1 MTRCVGLL
9 PVEFGKSITD
19 PHTLPPLFRQPVPQ
33 PLTPFAPIVGT
44 VLEPSGN
51 STFKCGSPIHS
62 HMHTIS
68 YLPPPLSLLDDEPP
82 TAFGKHDHGDATTCS
97 CLSPHARQRLL
108 GKGPVNLLSLN
119 ALCTAPPLFRLWFFR
134 RRGLFLSPPTCPSHP
149 GVVMA
154 PTVVGGERVIYRYG

>member
-1 MTRCVGLL
+1 
-9 PVEFGKSITD
+9 
-19 PHTLPPLFRQPVPQ
+19 
-33 PLTPFAPIVGT
+33 
-44 VLEPSGN
+44 
-51 STFKCGSPIHS
+51 
-62 HMHTIS
+62 MHTIS
-68 YLPPPLSLLDDEPP
+68 YLPPPFSLLDDEPP

-108 GKGPVNLLSLN
+108 GKGPVDLHSLN

-154 PTVVGGERVIYRYG
+154 PTVVGGERVLYRYGLPACSDAEHTGFYPSSLPEKAPLFLLHPPLHSLSSHPPSLPPSHSQQDASR